1 LGVKQE
7 GLVVGDLNRYDEKVG
22 DFFLSVIEGKVK
34 NESQSARKYI
44 KIRVEIFD
52 QHKDKITEKETFC
65 GLNIGPDR
73 LKSLP
78 PEFFK
83 GDMLIQPQQP
93 QDMIIST
100 GKEAP
105 FMVVFKDLTSKA
117 REFTVDIIEAP
128 NL

>member
-1 LGVKQE
+1 MRE
-7 GLVVGDLNRYDEKVG
+7 SPY
-22 DFFLSVIEGKVK
+22 FLAS
-34 NESQSARKYI
+34 
-44 KIRVEIFD
+44 
-52 QHKDKITEKETFC
+52 DKITEKETFC
-65 GLNIGPDR
+65 GLNIGLDR

-83 GDMLIQPQQP
+83 GDMLIQPKQP

-105 FMVVFKDLTSKA
+105 FMVVFKDLTSRA